1 MATCKHFVMR
11 FFLALSFISTCLGAA
26 ALLALGA
33 AG

>member
-1 MATCKHFVMR
+1 MR
-11 FFLALSFISTCLGAA
+11 FFLAFSFISICLTAA

>member
-1 MATCKHFVMR
+1 MR
-11 FFLALSFISTCLGAA
+11 FFLALSFISTCLAAA